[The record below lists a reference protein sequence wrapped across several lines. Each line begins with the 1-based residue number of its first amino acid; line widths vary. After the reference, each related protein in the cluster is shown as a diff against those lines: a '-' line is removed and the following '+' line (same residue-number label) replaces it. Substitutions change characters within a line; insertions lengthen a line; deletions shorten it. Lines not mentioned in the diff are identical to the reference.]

1 MLLMLTIT
9 VELVLQN
16 YWWCYRKCSLL
27 KCDSS
32 WVHADVVLLPYV
44 LKVNDGVGCG
54 VFY

>member
-1 MLLMLTIT
+1 MLTIT
-9 VELVLQN
+9 VELVLKN

-27 KCDSS
+27 KCDSL

-44 LKVNDGVGCG
+44 LNVNDGVGCG